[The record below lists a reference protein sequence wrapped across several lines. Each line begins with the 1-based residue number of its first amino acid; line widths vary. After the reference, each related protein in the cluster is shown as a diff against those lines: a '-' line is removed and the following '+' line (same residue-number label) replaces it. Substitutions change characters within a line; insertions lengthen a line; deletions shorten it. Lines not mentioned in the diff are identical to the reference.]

1 MKNVLVV
8 TLLVGSLAAGCQNA
22 DIAQESTAS
31 TQNAIATPTPTTAQ
45 TTLSPSL
52 QPSTSSNTQVAAVPD
67 SSQRSCQISAFVIDN
82 DPKGLNVRSGPGTS
96 YDIIG
101 NLPTTKDGVF
111 VDLAAVQG
119 DWVQITQAESPEKV
133 EFKGTGWVYA
143 QMLGTSTRGYGTQG
157 VSVYANANT
166 QSSVVGRIPPEKGV
180 KLLGCDRKW
189 ALVEYEGLKG
199 WLEPE
204 AQCPNP
210 LTTCP

>member
-8 TLLVGSLAAGCQNA
+8 TLLIGSLAAGCQNA
-22 DIAQESTAS
+22 DVAQENTAS
-31 TQNAIATPTPTTAQ
+31 TENAIATPTPTTAQ
-45 TTLSPSL
+45 TAPSPSL
-52 QPSTSSNTQVAAVPD
+52 QSSTPSNSQVAAVPD

-96 YDIIG
+96 YNIIG

-119 DWVQITQAESPEKV
+119 DWLQLTQAESPEKV

-143 QMLGTSTRGYGTQG
+143 QKLGTSTRGYGTQG
-157 VSVYANANT
+157 VSVYVNANT
-166 QSSVVGRIPPEKGV
+166 QSAVVGRIPQEKGV
-180 KLLGCDRKW
+180 KLLGCDQKW

-199 WLEPE
+199 WIEPE